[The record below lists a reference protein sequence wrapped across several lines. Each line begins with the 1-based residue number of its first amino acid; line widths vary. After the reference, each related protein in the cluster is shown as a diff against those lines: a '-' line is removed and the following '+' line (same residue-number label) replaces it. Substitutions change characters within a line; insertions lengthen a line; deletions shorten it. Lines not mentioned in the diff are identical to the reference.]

1 MKSVKTKKP
10 ICVSVLTTRIAKAVT
25 ESYADSFRHPKLT
38 TAEHNEGCKM
48 GIDSW
53 ADTCCAGKHA
63 YVEEFIEGK
72 TVTATGFTSSL
83 GSIKSLP
90 IANVLY
96 AYDAPDGTVIV
107 LECNNSIYLGDKM
120 NDSLLNPIQAEEVGV
135 HVDIRPRRYYPE
147 DIGCQSIQFPDG
159 TVIAV
164 EYDGVLPFVHVRR
177 PTKEEVHDCR
187 RLAMSTREPWDPFML
202 TGEFCKL
209 STGFDDIDMVQI
221 LDEVDSYDPVA
232 SELMSTQLS
241 QILSL
246 QSMIEEVEDDVFSS
260 IHSLNTKRKDTTS
273 PEELSKRL
281 HIGLKTASRTL
292 KATTHQ
298 WIRTTGL
305 LTKRFR
311 TDKAHLRYNQL
322 SKQYGTF
329 YTDYLKVSV
338 KSIRGYIGGTIYTNK
353 LGFKKFFP
361 AESEQGKETSR
372 SLRNFIEMVGLPYSI
387 HSDNHQNFKEGFFK
401 RMVRKFGIY
410 QTFTEPHSPWQN
422 RAEPAIGEVKA
433 YARL

>member
-1 MKSVKTKKP
+1 
-10 ICVSVLTTRIAKAVT
+10 
-25 ESYADSFRHPKLT
+25 
-38 TAEHNEGCKM
+38 
-48 GIDSW
+48 
-53 ADTCCAGKHA
+53 
-63 YVEEFIEGK
+63 
-72 TVTATGFTSSL
+72 
-83 GSIKSLP
+83 
-90 IANVLY
+90 
-96 AYDAPDGTVIV
+96 
-107 LECNNSIYLGDKM
+107 M

-135 HVDIRPRRYYPE
+135 RIDIRPRRYYPE

-164 EYDGVLPFVHVRR
+164 EYDGVLPFVPVRR

-187 RLAMSTREPWDPFML
+187 RLAMSAREPWDPFML
-202 TGEFCKL
+202 TGEFCRL
-209 STGFDDIDMVQI
+209 STGLDDIDMVQI

-260 IHSLNTKRKDTTS
+260 IHSLNTKRKDTMS

-311 TDKAHLRYNQL
+311 THKAHLRYNQL

-329 YTDYLKVSV
+329 
-338 KSIRGYIGGTIYTNK
+338 IY
-353 LGFKKFFP
+353 
-361 AESEQGKETSR
+361 
-372 SLRNFIEMVGLPYSI
+372 
-387 HSDNHQNFKEGFFK
+387 
-401 RMVRKFGIY
+401 
-410 QTFTEPHSPWQN
+410 
-422 RAEPAIGEVKA
+422 
-433 YARL
+433 